1 MKTNWEKEFE
11 KLLSKY
17 ESYAPTW
24 VFNFISKQLQQ
35 AKQEGIEASLELVK
49 HDEKHAPKSP
59 QDITITQQGGWYLG
73 RIDGLQSVET
83 KLEAKLSELKKK
95 EGI

>member
-35 AKQEGIEASLELVK
+35 AKQEGIEEAIKEIEEVEIRSDDGSEYMTDDTELMRT
-49 HDEKHAPKSP
+49 E
-59 QDITITQQGGWYLG
+59 I
-73 RIDGLQSVET
+73 VE
-83 KLEAKLSELKKK
+83 ALSELKKK
-95 EGI
+95 EGP